1 MIHQNDNTTSMP
13 AAEYDE
19 NINGTIPYERGRAPA
34 LRTSMSSGTAI
45 CRWECMLSGVC
56 RNERIRL
63 GFDEISMEIKDR
75 LIFS

>member
-1 MIHQNDNTTSMP
+1 MP

-56 RNERIRL
+56 RNERIKL
-63 GFDEISMEIKDR
+63 PFVGAMDMDWKDR
-75 LIFS
+75 EKSQDQDS

>member
-1 MIHQNDNTTSMP
+1 MP

-56 RNERIRL
+56 RNEESVFIRTKNEVVL
-63 GFDEISMEIKDR
+63 SAEGADDR
-75 LIFS
+75 C